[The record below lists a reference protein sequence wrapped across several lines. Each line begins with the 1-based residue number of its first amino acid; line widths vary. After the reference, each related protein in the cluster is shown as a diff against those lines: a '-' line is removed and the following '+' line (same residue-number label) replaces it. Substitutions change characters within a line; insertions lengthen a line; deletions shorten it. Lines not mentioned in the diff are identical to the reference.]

1 MIIQWILIAGLVV
14 SLCYAFLQRRKSRL
28 VSKAIAVVALA
39 GIYLVLFPTYATIFA
54 NYLGVGRGAD
64 LITYCWILISLAISL
79 NLQFKILELQSNV
92 TELTRELALSSA
104 FSPDNIGKG
113 SNRDQGPFYE

>member
-14 SLCYAFLQRRKSRL
+14 SLCYAFLQRKKSRL
-28 VSKAIAVVALA
+28 VSKAIAVVAMA
-39 GIYLVLFPTYATIFA
+39 GIYLVLFPTYATVLA

-92 TELTRELALSSA
+92 TDLTRELALTSA
-104 FSPDNIGKG
+104 LAPKKINTNSIK
-113 SNRDQGPFYE
+113 